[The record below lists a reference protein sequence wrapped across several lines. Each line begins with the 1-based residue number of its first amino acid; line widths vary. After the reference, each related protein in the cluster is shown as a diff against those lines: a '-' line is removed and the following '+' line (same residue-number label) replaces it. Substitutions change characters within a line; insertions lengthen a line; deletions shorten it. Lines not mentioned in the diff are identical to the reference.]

1 MIYNRIV
8 EGKFI
13 RRSNR
18 FVAEVEIAGIRETIH
33 VKNTGRCRELLL
45 PGVEVFLEKADNPER
60 KTPYD
65 LIAVQKERPGK
76 SPLLI
81 NMDSQIPNAVAQ
93 EWLQKSGLFSSTAV
107 FKREVTHNN
116 SRFDLFVTDG
126 KRKVF
131 IEVKG
136 VTLENNGQALFP
148 DAPTL
153 RGVKH
158 LQELTRALE
167 EGFEAW
173 VFFVIQM
180 KEIKTFSPND
190 AMHPEFG
197 AALRRAASAGVR
209 ILALD
214 CQITP
219 DSIRA
224 DAPVMVK
231 L

>member
-1 MIYNRIV
+1 MQYNNV
-8 EGKFI
+8 VSGKFLL
-13 RRSNR
+13 RRNR
-18 FVAEVEIAGIRETIH
+18 FVAEVEIAGKKETVH
-33 VKNTGRCRELLL
+33 VKNTGRCRELLI
-45 PGVEVFLEKADNPER
+45 PGVEVFLEKAENPER

-65 LIAVQKERPGK
+65 LIAVNKIRSGKE
-76 SPLLI
+76 PLLI
-81 NMDSQIPNAVAQ
+81 NMDSQVPNAAAL
-93 EWLQKSGLFSSTAV
+93 EWLQKSGLFSPRAI

-116 SRFDLFVTDG
+116 SRFDIFVTDG
-126 KRKVF
+126 ERKVF

-136 VTLENNGQALFP
+136 VTLEDNGTALFP

-158 LQELTRALE
+158 LNELAAAIS

-180 KEIKTFSPND
+180 KEINCFSPND

-197 AALRRAASAGVR
+197 NALRRAAAAGVK
-209 ILALD
+209 ILAMD
-214 CQITP
+214 CIITP

-224 DAPVMVK
+224 DQAIEVK